1 MTQYV
6 IRGGSPLYGE
16 VAVSGAK
23 NAAAS
28 ILPGA
33 LLVSGVCRIE
43 NVPDFEDV
51 RVILDILK
59 ALGAK
64 VRRVDSAAVE
74 IDSTEISGRT
84 IPAEPGRKI
93 RASHFVLA
101 ALMGRF
107 GHAVAP
113 LPGGDRLGAR
123 PIDLPLKGL
132 EAMGAAVKEENGLI
146 CAHVPDSKK
155 LKGADIRFAWKTVGA
170 TMHLML
176 A

>member
-1 MTQYV
+1 M

-74 IDSTEISGRT
+74 IDSTEISGTDGAFR
-84 IPAEPGRKI
+84 ACCRAAAGR
-93 RASHFVLA
+93 
-101 ALMGRF
+101 
-107 GHAVAP
+107 
-113 LPGGDRLGAR
+113 
-123 PIDLPLKGL
+123 
-132 EAMGAAVKEENGLI
+132 
-146 CAHVPDSKK
+146 
-155 LKGADIRFAWKTVGA
+155 
-170 TMHLML
+170 
-176 A
+176 